1 MNQPMQQDA
10 VSSAGSAMTSAWR
23 KRLPAWVLRAYAV
36 AALVV
41 AGINSVNITTL
52 LHDAVARHGLPVWK
66 AVVWE
71 TTSGLMVVLCAAIP
85 LAALVRAMPGRTQW
99 LRFLGVHVAASLLFS
114 VLHVAGMIALRMVV
128 YRMVGESYGFE
139 GSLSEFL
146 YEYRKDVAAYAL
158 IAGIGW
164 VALRLDRPEG
174 AQVADAPVPSAA
186 AAGGMLEIRDGSRL
200 VVASVEDILYARA

>member
-1 MNQPMQQDA
+1 
-10 VSSAGSAMTSAWR
+10 MTSAWR

-114 VLHVAGMIALRMVV
+114 VLHVAGMIALRMV
-128 YRMVGESYGFE
+128 
-139 GSLSEFL
+139 
-146 YEYRKDVAAYAL
+146 AY
-158 IAGIGW
+158 W
-164 VALRLDRPEG
+164 VAGKR
-174 AQVADAPVPSAA
+174 
-186 AAGGMLEIRDGSRL
+186 
-200 VVASVEDILYARA
+200 